1 MRSLQIAVAVELFES
16 VYFDHFYT
24 ICSSDWEDARKCCVK
39 AAVFRWDQQNRE
51 SSSQYSIQAH
61 NTFTQ
66 RSDLHDTHVYRSKYW
81 QEPQDRCETVDAMS
95 TVMRIGLEL
104 GFKMYYNFSR
114 PPKGPFSPHHNIII
128 TPLTWNSE
136 QHQQALTC
144 QPCRL
149 TGVCKPVFQTQLL
162 DHTSPG
168 SPARW
173 AAKRRSAS
181 LADNNRKTSV
191 NEREMPNLM

>member
-1 MRSLQIAVAVELFES
+1 
-16 VYFDHFYT
+16 
-24 ICSSDWEDARKCCVK
+24 
-39 AAVFRWDQQNRE
+39 
-51 SSSQYSIQAH
+51 
-61 NTFTQ
+61 
-66 RSDLHDTHVYRSKYW
+66 
-81 QEPQDRCETVDAMS
+81 MS

-181 LADNNRKTSV
+181 LADNNSLLRDGGRKGFLGLTRYFASIGDSFLALLHRIHPWKTRCQV
-191 NEREMPNLM
+191 SMLVRWGTRH